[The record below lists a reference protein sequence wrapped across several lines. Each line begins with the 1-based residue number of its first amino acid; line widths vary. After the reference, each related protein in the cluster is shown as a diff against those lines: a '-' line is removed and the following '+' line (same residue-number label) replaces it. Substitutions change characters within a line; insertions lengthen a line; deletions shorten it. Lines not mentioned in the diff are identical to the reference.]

1 MSYAQFHSLYMG
13 WRQSIPDSR
22 QVINRPVE
30 QHARS
35 LEEGLGESRLL
46 RRKYKLWEE
55 THGCCVYCGREITAE
70 DFVYGAHS
78 DIEHIIPQA
87 MGGPSTLDNL
97 ACACRECNHA
107 KGDMTAMDF
116 MLSREASEVAAYL
129 HRLRSLAS
137 EGRISAIKY
146 RRLTTPFAAI

>member
-1 MSYAQFHSLYMG
+1 MSFAQFHSLYSG

-22 QVINRPVE
+22 PAINSHVE
-30 QHARS
+30 QYIHP
-35 LEEGLGESRLL
+35 LEEGLGGSRTL
-46 RRKYKLWEE
+46 RRKYKLWAE

-97 ACACRECNHA
+97 ACSCRECNHA
-107 KGDMTAMDF
+107 KGDLTAMDF
-116 MLSREASEVAAYL
+116 MLTREAADVAAYL

-137 EGRISAIKY
+137 EGRISAVKY
-146 RRLTTPFAAI
+146 RRLTTPYAVM